1 MRNPFRRRSRIDG
14 AAREALRS
22 AGAGRVVAW
31 ATDGSGGVVVATVAE
46 LAVVD
51 AGGAIS
57 LTPWHEVLSGR
68 WVADEDALVVTTVDG
83 QQRMLAVDEDSGLLE
98 ALRERVQTSVV
109 TSESL
114 ARGRTFV
121 AIRQDLTTRALL
133 EQVVRSGRLVPE
145 DRRSPEEQ
153 EMLATLRERIG
164 APA

>member
-68 WVADEDALVVTTVDG
+68 WVADASPPVAPRRDVRAVGLVG
-83 QQRMLAVDEDSGLLE
+83 PSRHGA
-98 ALRERVQTSVV
+98 AAPPCRLRPR
-109 TSESL
+109 
-114 ARGRTFV
+114 RG
-121 AIRQDLTTRALL
+121 
-133 EQVVRSGRLVPE
+133 
-145 DRRSPEEQ
+145 
-153 EMLATLRERIG
+153 
-164 APA
+164 